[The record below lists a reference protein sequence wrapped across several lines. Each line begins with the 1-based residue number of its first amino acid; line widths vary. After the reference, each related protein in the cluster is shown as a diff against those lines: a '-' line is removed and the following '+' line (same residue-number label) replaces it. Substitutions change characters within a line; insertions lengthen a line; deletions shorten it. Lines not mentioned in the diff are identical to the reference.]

1 MAKASASKPGW
12 WARRGRKKTR
22 KDGRS
27 RTQRFLLRWG
37 WLVALG
43 GILIGVAIL
52 LLTYAFASIP
62 LPQDI
67 RLASAAKVFDRH
79 GEPIG
84 IFSGEERRFIIDP
97 KPLIDGRASFIGDAV
112 IASEDK
118 DYYEHGGVSIR
129 GIIRAAWAN
138 VTGGEVQQGGS
149 TITQQYVKQ
158 AVLQDTERTI
168 TRKLKEA
175 VLAIKLER
183 KYSKKEILG
192 FYLNTIYLGRGAY
205 GFEAAAQTYFDKKAV
220 QLSIGEAAFLAGIIP
235 SPESYQPDDNMKLAK
250 ERRDRTLGLMVEEG
264 YVTQEEAD
272 RFIGKKVKL
281 APNEEESLTDS
292 KAAFFIEWVR
302 KDFLEPYFGDRLY
315 TGGLQIHTTL
325 DLEMQAAAEAAV
337 AEVLTLKTEPEA
349 SLVSMTPRGEVRA
362 FVGGRKFTSI
372 KKARG
377 FNYAADYPGHES
389 GSTLKSWTVLAA
401 IEDGVSLQS
410 RFSGASPVTI
420 PAPECGIED
429 WETSNYGG
437 SSFGT
442 LDLVGATTSS
452 VNVIF
457 AQLIA
462 EIGPEKVAR
471 MLEKF
476 GFAPK
481 FGADEIQANCSLA
494 VGSFDATPVE
504 MARGYAGFA

>member
-1 MAKASASKPGW
+1 MAKAGASKPGW
-12 WARRGRKKTR
+12 WARRGQKKTR

-37 WLVALG
+37 WLIALG

-67 RLASAAKVFDRH
+67 KLASAAKVFDRN

-97 KPLIDGRASFIGDAV
+97 EPLIDGRASFVGDAV

-220 QLSIGEAAFLAGIIP
+220 QLSVGEAAFLAGIIP
-235 SPESYQPDDNMKLAK
+235 SPSPTN
-250 ERRDRTLGLMVEEG
+250 RT
-264 YVTQEEAD
+264 
-272 RFIGKKVKL
+272 
-281 APNEEESLTDS
+281 
-292 KAAFFIEWVR
+292 
-302 KDFLEPYFGDRLY
+302 
-315 TGGLQIHTTL
+315 
-325 DLEMQAAAEAAV
+325 
-337 AEVLTLKTEPEA
+337 
-349 SLVSMTPRGEVRA
+349 
-362 FVGGRKFTSI
+362 
-372 KKARG
+372 
-377 FNYAADYPGHES
+377 
-389 GSTLKSWTVLAA
+389 ST
-401 IEDGVSLQS
+401 
-410 RFSGASPVTI
+410 
-420 PAPECGIED
+420 
-429 WETSNYGG
+429 
-437 SSFGT
+437 
-442 LDLVGATTSS
+442 
-452 VNVIF
+452 
-457 AQLIA
+457 
-462 EIGPEKVAR
+462 
-471 MLEKF
+471 
-476 GFAPK
+476 
-481 FGADEIQANCSLA
+481 
-494 VGSFDATPVE
+494 
-504 MARGYAGFA
+504 